1 MVNIKLVLDNKQQ
14 ILELI
19 EKGNVNE
26 SNEVHDFY
34 EFDILLLKLFFGKN
48 YVLLNDKNNKDENDE
63 NKNTKKIIWW
73 IYDNSHGNINLIL
86 GEKFF
91 VDYVS
96 DIENMREEL
105 YEIILKYVY
114 KFKNMTNL
122 LEFQYVHFVLLK
134 RIYFYYFE

>member
-34 EFDILLLKLFFGKN
+34 ELGILLLKLFFGKN

-63 NKNTKKIIWW
+63 I
-73 IYDNSHGNINLIL
+73 
-86 GEKFF
+86 
-91 VDYVS
+91 
-96 DIENMREEL
+96 
-105 YEIILKYVY
+105 
-114 KFKNMTNL
+114 
-122 LEFQYVHFVLLK
+122 
-134 RIYFYYFE
+134 